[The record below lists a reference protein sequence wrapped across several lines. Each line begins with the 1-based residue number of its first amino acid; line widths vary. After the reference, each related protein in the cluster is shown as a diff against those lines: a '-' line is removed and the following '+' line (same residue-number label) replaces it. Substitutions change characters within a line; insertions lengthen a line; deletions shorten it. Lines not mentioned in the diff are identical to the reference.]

1 MFLLGLILM
10 FILFPLGMTWSFNVL
25 FDTNIGHSL
34 EEWVAWW
41 IIMAILAILMGSSK
55 EQDTHR
61 RKYNRRKDD
70 P

>member
-25 FDTNIGHSL
+25 FETNIGHSL

-41 IIMAILAILMGSSK
+41 IIMAILTVLMGAGK
-55 EQDTHR
+55 ENAPEK
-61 RKYNRRKDD
+61 KYGRRKDD
-70 P
+70 I